1 MLRQLINGT
10 DCIAVDPENEYSR
23 VAEAAHGQVVRLA
36 ASSAHHINPFDLP
49 PPAAEDRSDQ
59 LQLAQPAVEAGAG
72 ENPLAERV
80 TALLGLLEVMLCG
93 SSNPRGKA
101 GSLDNH
107 ERALLDRAIYRTYA
121 ELGITA
127 DVTTHTRAAPL
138 LADLEA
144 VLSDMPGEMA
154 TSLAV
159 RLERYVGGS
168 LSAGLFA
175 GPTNVELDRRLV
187 VFNIQQLED
196 ELRPLAIH
204 LIAGWVWT
212 RVRRDRRPR
221 LLVID
226 EAWSLLRFAEG
237 GAFVAAMA
245 RRARKYYLGLVT
257 ITQQVADLADEGHGE
272 TILSNAAQVLLL
284 KQKADTIDA
293 ATTRFRLTAEER
305 QLLLGADKG
314 EGLLLVR
321 GNRIPL
327 QVVASK
333 AEYRLATTN
342 PRDLEEL
349 AAAAVPETPRV
360 PPSNGVADQG
370 SVGAVLAA
378 RRAARAAAIS
388 PNGVSHASLD

>member
-1 MLRQLINGT
+1 M
-10 DCIAVDPENEYSR
+10 V
-23 VAEAAHGQVVRLA
+23 
-36 ASSAHHINPFDLP
+36 
-49 PPAAEDRSDQ
+49 
-59 LQLAQPAVEAGAG
+59 
-72 ENPLAERV
+72 
-80 TALLGLLEVMLCG
+80 LG
-93 SSNPRGKA
+93 
-101 GSLDNH
+101 D
-107 ERALLDRAIYRTYA
+107 T
-121 ELGITA
+121 
-127 DVTTHTRAAPL
+127 
-138 LADLEA
+138 
-144 VLSDMPGEMA
+144 PGEVVA
-154 TSLAV
+154 SLAV
-159 RLERYVGGS
+159 RLERYVEGS
-168 LSAGLFA
+168 LGAGLFA
-175 GPTNVELDRRLV
+175 GPTNVELDRRLI

-257 ITQQVADLADEGHGE
+257 ITQQVADLADQGHGE

-293 ATTRFRLTAEER
+293 ATARFRLTAEER

-327 QVVASK
+327 QVVASN

-349 AAAAVPETPRV
+349 AATAAETRPASRV
-360 PPSNGVADQG
+360 PPGNGADHADRA
-370 SVGAVLAA
+370 SVGTVLAA
-378 RRAARAAAIS
+378 RRTATGPSAGA
-388 PNGVSHASLD
+388 NGVSDASLE

>member
-1 MLRQLINGT
+1 
-10 DCIAVDPENEYSR
+10 
-23 VAEAAHGQVVRLA
+23 
-36 ASSAHHINPFDLP
+36 
-49 PPAAEDRSDQ
+49 
-59 LQLAQPAVEAGAG
+59 
-72 ENPLAERV
+72 V
-80 TALLGLLEVMLCG
+80 TALLGLLEVMLSG
-93 SSNPRGKA
+93 STSTYSRP

-107 ERALLDRAIYRTYA
+107 ERAVLDRAIYRTYA
-121 ELGITA
+121 EVGITA
-127 DVTTHTRAAPL
+127 DVTTYTRPAPL
-138 LADLEA
+138 LPDLHA
-144 VLSDMPGEMA
+144 VLTDMPGELA
-154 TSLAV
+154 VSLTV
-159 RLERYVGGS
+159 RLERYVEGS

-221 LLVID
+221 LLVIE

-237 GAFVAAMA
+237 GAFVAAVA

-272 TILSNAAQVLLL
+272 TIMSNAAQVLVL

-293 ATTRFRLTAEER
+293 ATARFRLTAEER

-342 PRDLEEL
+342 PRDLEKL
-349 AAAAVPETPRV
+349 AATAAAVPEPKAV
-360 PPSNGVADQG
+360 PPSNGVGQS

-378 RRAARAAAIS
+378 RRTARAAAIS
-388 PNGVSHASLD
+388 PNGVSHESLD

>member
-1 MLRQLINGT
+1 
-10 DCIAVDPENEYSR
+10 
-23 VAEAAHGQVVRLA
+23 
-36 ASSAHHINPFDLP
+36 
-49 PPAAEDRSDQ
+49 
-59 LQLAQPAVEAGAG
+59 
-72 ENPLAERV
+72 V

-93 SSNPRGKA
+93 SSTIAGRS
-101 GSLDNH
+101 GSLNDY
-107 ERALLDRAIYRTYA
+107 ERAVLDRAIYRAYA
-121 ELGITA
+121 EAGISA
-127 DVTTHTRAAPL
+127 DVATHTRPAPL
-138 LADLEA
+138 LADLHA
-144 VLSDMPGEMA
+144 VLSDTPGDVA
-154 TSLAV
+154 ASLAA
-159 RLERYVGGS
+159 RLERYVAGS

-175 GPTNVELDRRLV
+175 GPTNVELDRPMV
-187 VFNIQQLED
+187 VFNIQELED

-226 EAWSLLRFAEG
+226 EAWSLLRYPEG

-257 ITQQVADLADEGHGE
+257 ITQQVADLADEGYGE

-293 ATTRFRLTAEER
+293 ATARFRLTADER
-305 QLLLGADKG
+305 QQLLGADKG

-327 QVVASK
+327 QVVASS

-342 PRDLEEL
+342 PRDLDEL
-349 AAAAVPETPRV
+349 AAAVAASQPAAHR
-360 PPSNGVADQG
+360 PPTSTSADHGV

-378 RRAARAAAIS
+378 RRMAAEHR
-388 PNGVSHASLD
+388 PPGGSHAASE

>member
-1 MLRQLINGT
+1 
-10 DCIAVDPENEYSR
+10 
-23 VAEAAHGQVVRLA
+23 
-36 ASSAHHINPFDLP
+36 
-49 PPAAEDRSDQ
+49 
-59 LQLAQPAVEAGAG
+59 
-72 ENPLAERV
+72 
-80 TALLGLLEVMLCG
+80 
-93 SSNPRGKA
+93 
-101 GSLDNH
+101 
-107 ERALLDRAIYRTYA
+107 
-121 ELGITA
+121 
-127 DVTTHTRAAPL
+127 
-138 LADLEA
+138 
-144 VLSDMPGEMA
+144 MPGEVA
-154 TSLAV
+154 ASLAV
-159 RLERYVGGS
+159 RLERYVEGS

-257 ITQQVADLADEGHGE
+257 ITQQVADLADDGHGE

-293 ATTRFRLTAEER
+293 ATARFRLTADER

-349 AAAAVPETPRV
+349 AAAAAAVPETPRV
-360 PPSNGVADQG
+360 PPSNGAAEPGLGGRGPGSPACRTGSGDQPEW
-370 SVGAVLAA
+370 SQ
-378 RRAARAAAIS
+378 
-388 PNGVSHASLD
+388 P